1 MKRLHVHVTVAELE
15 RSVDYYRKL
24 FGTEPDK
31 LEADYARW
39 RLDDPAVNFAISLDD
54 HAPGVSH
61 LGLDLDERPDLDR
74 LDERLGDPEL
84 SESDVSCCYA
94 RSDKRWFNDPDGV
107 SWELFHSHG
116 ASVQLTPKTEGCC
129 AG

>member
-1 MKRLHVHVTVAELE
+1 MKRLHVHITVAELE

-39 RLDDPAVNFAISLDD
+39 RLDDPAVNFAISLED

-61 LGLDLDERPDLDR
+61 LGMDLDHRPDLDE
-74 LDERLGDPEL
+74 LDGRLGGTQR
-84 SESDVSCCYA
+84 SETDVSCCYA
-94 RSDKRWFNDPDGV
+94 RSDKRWVADPDGV

-116 ASVQLTPKTEGCC
+116 NSRTLQPGGDCC
-129 AG
+129 G